1 MTQSNL
7 TFTESPEI
15 PKGYKKTEI
24 CNIPED
30 WLIQKFKDCC
40 IKIQDGNYGA
50 FYPKSNEFLSYGIPF
65 LTSKVLGKSG
75 RINYDKI
82 DYISEEK
89 HLELKK
95 AQLKLDDVLLTNR
108 GGSVGAVALVN
119 AIIQHGNIGPQLTLL
134 RVNGC
139 VKSNYLYQY
148 MKSNLFQNQISEI
161 DSGSAMN
168 FFGIKATENFQIP
181 FPPSLDEQQKI
192 ATALSDTDALISE
205 LEKLIEKKQAIK
217 TATMQ
222 QLLTGKTRL
231 PEFALREDGTPKGYK
246 DSELGQIP
254 ENWGVYP
261 LKSLL
266 KSQPKYGINAA
277 ATQLSGDL
285 PTYIRI
291 TDIDENGK
299 FNPSEKVGVDSPLSG
314 NYILEQGDIVLART
328 GASVG
333 KSYLYDKDDGELVY
347 AGFLIKISPAPNLLC
362 SKYLSIYL
370 QTKEYWD
377 WIATNSMRSGQ
388 PGING
393 NQYASLKIVLPSFNE
408 QLKISRIFKDI
419 DRDLEQLKIKLDKV
433 TLLKQ
438 GMMQELLTGKTRL
451 V

>member
-1 MTQSNL
+1 MADKMNWKIVQIQDIAQVIRGASPRPKGDKRYYGGNVPRLMVEDVTRDGKYVYPSVDFLTEEGAKLSRPCKAGTLTIVCSGTVGVPSILGVDACIHDGFLGLIKVSSTVSTDYLYHFFCTQRDKFNNSATHGGVFTNL
-7 TFTESPEI
+7 TT
-15 PKGYKKTEI
+15 
-24 CNIPED
+24 
-30 WLIQKFKDCC
+30 
-40 IKIQDGNYGA
+40 DGVKA
-50 FYPKSNEFLSYGIPF
+50 FEVSLPI
-65 LTSKVLGKSG
+65 
-75 RINYDKI
+75 
-82 DYISEEK
+82 
-89 HLELKK
+89 HLE
-95 AQLKLDDVLLTNR
+95 
-108 GGSVGAVALVN
+108 
-119 AIIQHGNIGPQLTLL
+119 
-134 RVNGC
+134 
-139 VKSNYLYQY
+139 
-148 MKSNLFQNQISEI
+148 
-161 DSGSAMN
+161 
-168 FFGIKATENFQIP
+168 
-181 FPPSLDEQQKI
+181 EQEKI

-231 PEFALREDGTPKGYK
+231 PEFALREDGTPKAYK

-254 ENWGVYP
+254 EDWGVYP

>member
-1 MTQSNL
+1 MADKMNWKIVQIQDIAQVIRGASPRPKGDKRYYGGNVPRLMVEDVTRDGKYVYPSVDFLTEEGAKLSRPCKAGTLTIVCSGTVGVPSILGVDACIHDGFLGLIKVSSTVSTDYLYHFFCTQRDKFNNSATHGGVFTNL
-7 TFTESPEI
+7 TT
-15 PKGYKKTEI
+15 
-24 CNIPED
+24 
-30 WLIQKFKDCC
+30 
-40 IKIQDGNYGA
+40 DGVKA
-50 FYPKSNEFLSYGIPF
+50 FEVSLPI
-65 LTSKVLGKSG
+65 
-75 RINYDKI
+75 
-82 DYISEEK
+82 
-89 HLELKK
+89 HLE
-95 AQLKLDDVLLTNR
+95 
-108 GGSVGAVALVN
+108 
-119 AIIQHGNIGPQLTLL
+119 
-134 RVNGC
+134 
-139 VKSNYLYQY
+139 
-148 MKSNLFQNQISEI
+148 
-161 DSGSAMN
+161 
-168 FFGIKATENFQIP
+168 
-181 FPPSLDEQQKI
+181 EQEKI

-231 PEFALREDGTPKGYK
+231 PEFALREDGTPKAYK
-246 DSELGQIP
+246 ESELGQIP
-254 ENWGVYP
+254 EDWGVYP